1 MKKKTGIILLVVIV
15 LLTNLIAFNLGR
27 NFNSY
32 AWANNNGSEV
42 DRVENEQINKLVYL
56 ENYINNYYLREVKK
70 EDLYTGQ
77 LKGMVAAL
85 NDPYSQYLTEE
96 EFNDLIEDTT
106 GTFFGIGVYISSSD
120 GYVTVVSPIRNTPA
134 EEAGLLPG
142 DIILKVDGEEVTG
155 EDVSK
160 ASKLIKGKKGTDVVL
175 TIVRKDE
182 NNKPNTFDLSVR
194 RDEIEVITVNSKV
207 IEDKILYISI
217 SQFNDNTY
225 KEFAQALE
233 EITPNIKGIVLDLRS
248 NPGGLLD
255 ACRKVADTLLPDGLI
270 YYTKDR
276 QGQILDEGIS
286 DEKMVDLP
294 MVTLIN
300 GGSASASEILS
311 GALRDH
317 KRSILIGEKSFG
329 KGVVQTI
336 NRFSSKDGIKL
347 TISEYFTPNGISI
360 HEKGIIPDV
369 EVKLDD
375 KTTII
380 GVENLENDNQLQ
392 KAIEELKKII

>member
-1 MKKKTGIILLVVIV
+1 MKKSKIFLLVLIII
-15 LLTNLIAFNLGR
+15 LTNLITFNLGR
-27 NFNSY
+27 NLNSY
-32 AWANNNGSEV
+32 TLAANKGDV
-42 DRVENEQINKLVYL
+42 DKIESDQVNKLIYL
-56 ENYINNYYLREVKK
+56 ENYINSYYLRDVTK

-96 EFNDLIEDTT
+96 EFNELMEDTT
-106 GTFFGIGVYISSSD
+106 GTFFGIGVYISSSN

-142 DIILKVDGEEVTG
+142 DIILKVDGVEVSG

-160 ASKLIKGKKGTDVVL
+160 ASKLIKGKKGTDVLL

-182 NNKPNTFDLSVR
+182 NEKPNTFDLKVR
-194 RDEIEVITVNSKV
+194 RDEIEVITVNSKTL
-207 IEDKILYISI
+207 ENNILYISI

-233 EITPNIKGIVLDLRS
+233 EIKADTKGIILDLRS

-255 ACRKVADTLLPDGLI
+255 ACRNVADTLLPEGLI

-276 QGQILDEGIS
+276 QGQIIDEGIS
-286 DEKMVDLP
+286 DANMVDLP

-336 NRFSSKDGIKL
+336 NRFSTRDGIKL

-360 HEKGIIPDV
+360 HEKGIVPDV

-392 KAIEELKKII
+392 RAIEELKKII

>member
-1 MKKKTGIILLVVIV
+1 MKKSKIFLLVLIII
-15 LLTNLIAFNLGR
+15 LTNLITFNLGR
-27 NFNSY
+27 NLNSY
-32 AWANNNGSEV
+32 TLAANKGDV
-42 DRVENEQINKLVYL
+42 DKIESDQVNKLIYL
-56 ENYINNYYLREVKK
+56 ENYINSYYLRDVTK

-96 EFNDLIEDTT
+96 EFNELMEDTT
-106 GTFFGIGVYISSSD
+106 GTFFGIGVYISSSN

-142 DIILKVDGEEVTG
+142 DIILKVDGVEVSG

-160 ASKLIKGKKGTDVVL
+160 ASKLIKGKKGTDVLL

-182 NNKPNTFDLSVR
+182 NEKPNTFDLKVR
-194 RDEIEVITVNSKV
+194 RDEIEVITVNSKTL
-207 IEDKILYISI
+207 ENNILYISI

-233 EITPNIKGIVLDLRS
+233 EIKADTKGIILDLRS

-255 ACRKVADTLLPDGLI
+255 ACRNVADTLLPEGLI

-276 QGQILDEGIS
+276 QGQIIDEGIS
-286 DEKMVDLP
+286 DANMVDLP

-336 NRFSSKDGIKL
+336 NRFSTRDGIKL

-360 HEKGIIPDV
+360 HEKGIVPDV

-380 GVENLENDNQLQ
+380 GVDNLENDNQLQ
-392 KAIEELKKII
+392 RAIEELKKII

>member
-1 MKKKTGIILLVVIV
+1 MKKKNKILLLVLVIV
-15 LLTNLIAFNLGR
+15 LTNLMAFNLGK

-32 AWANNNGSEV
+32 ALAANKGTV
-42 DRVENEQINKLVYL
+42 DKIESDQVNKLVYL
-56 ENYINNYYLREVKK
+56 ENYINSYYLRNVEK

-96 EFNDLIEDTT
+96 EFDELMEDTT

-142 DIILKVDGEEVTG
+142 DIILKVDGVEVTG

-175 TIVRKDE
+175 TIARKDE
-182 NNKPNTFDLSVR
+182 KEKPSTFDLKVR
-194 RDEIEVITVNSKV
+194 RDEIEVITVNSKT
-207 IEDKILYISI
+207 IDNNILYISI

-233 EITPNIKGIVLDLRS
+233 GITPATKGIILDLRS

-255 ACRKVADTLLPDGLI
+255 ACRNVADTLLPEGLI

-276 QGQILDEGIS
+276 QGQIVDEGTS
-286 DEKMVDLP
+286 DAKMVDLP

-336 NRFSSKDGIKL
+336 NRFSTRDGIKL

-369 EVKLDD
+369 EVKLND
-375 KTTII
+375 KTTKI
-380 GVENLENDNQLQ
+380 GVDNLENDNQLQ

>member
-1 MKKKTGIILLVVIV
+1 MKKSKIFLLVLIII
-15 LLTNLIAFNLGR
+15 LTNLITFNLGR
-27 NFNSY
+27 NLNSY
-32 AWANNNGSEV
+32 ALAANKGDV
-42 DRVENEQINKLVYL
+42 DKIESDQVNKLIYL
-56 ENYINNYYLREVKK
+56 ENYINSYYLRDVTK

-96 EFNDLIEDTT
+96 EFNELMEDTT
-106 GTFFGIGVYISSSD
+106 GTFFGIGVYISSSN

-134 EEAGLLPG
+134 EEAGLLPE
-142 DIILKVDGEEVTG
+142 DIILKVDGVEVSG

-160 ASKLIKGKKGTDVVL
+160 ASKLIKGKKGTDVLL

-182 NNKPNTFDLSVR
+182 NEKPNTFDLKVR
-194 RDEIEVITVNSKV
+194 RDEIEVITVNSKTL
-207 IEDKILYISI
+207 ENNILYISI

-233 EITPNIKGIVLDLRS
+233 EIKADTKGIILDLRS

-255 ACRKVADTLLPDGLI
+255 ACRNVADTLLPEGLI

-276 QGQILDEGIS
+276 QGQIIDEGIS
-286 DEKMVDLP
+286 DANMVDLP

-336 NRFSSKDGIKL
+336 NRFSTRDGIKL

-360 HEKGIIPDV
+360 HEKGIVPDV

-392 KAIEELKKII
+392 RAIEELKKII

>member
-1 MKKKTGIILLVVIV
+1 MKKSKIFLLVLIII
-15 LLTNLIAFNLGR
+15 LTNLITFNLGR
-27 NFNSY
+27 NLNSY
-32 AWANNNGSEV
+32 TLAANKGDV
-42 DRVENEQINKLVYL
+42 DKIESDQVNKLIYL
-56 ENYINNYYLREVKK
+56 ENYINSYYLRNVTK

-96 EFNDLIEDTT
+96 EFNELMEDTT
-106 GTFFGIGVYISSSD
+106 GTFFGIGVYISSSN

-142 DIILKVDGEEVTG
+142 DIILKVDGVEVSG

-160 ASKLIKGKKGTDVVL
+160 ASKLIKGKKGTDVLL

-182 NNKPNTFDLSVR
+182 NEKPNTFDLKVR
-194 RDEIEVITVNSKV
+194 RDEIEVITVNSKTL
-207 IEDKILYISI
+207 ENNILYISI

-233 EITPNIKGIVLDLRS
+233 EIKADTKGIILDLRS

-255 ACRKVADTLLPDGLI
+255 ACRNVADTLLPEGLI

-276 QGQILDEGIS
+276 QGQIIDEGIS
-286 DEKMVDLP
+286 DANMVDLP

-336 NRFSSKDGIKL
+336 NRFSTRDGIKL

-360 HEKGIIPDV
+360 HEKGIVPDV

-392 KAIEELKKII
+392 RAIEELKKII

>member
-1 MKKKTGIILLVVIV
+1 MKKKTRIILLVVIV

-32 AWANNNGSEV
+32 SWVNNNGTEV
-42 DRVENEQINKLVYL
+42 DRVENEQINKLVFL
-56 ENYINNYYLREVKK
+56 ENYINNYYLREVEK

-182 NNKPNTFDLSVR
+182 KNKANTFDLNVR
-194 RDEIEVITVNSKV
+194 RDEIEVITVNSKI
-207 IEDKILYISI
+207 IEDSVLYISI

-233 EITPNIKGIVLDLRS
+233 EITPNVKGIILDLRS

-255 ACRKVADTLLPDGLI
+255 ACRNVADTLLPDGLI

-276 QGQILDEGIS
+276 QGQILDEGLS

-392 KAIEELKKII
+392 RAIEELKKIL

>member
-1 MKKKTGIILLVVIV
+1 MKKKNKILLLVLLIILSNFI
-15 LLTNLIAFNLGR
+15 TFNLGR
-27 NFNSY
+27 NLDSY
-32 AWANNNGSEV
+32 ALAANKGDV
-42 DRVENEQINKLVYL
+42 DKIESDQVNKLIYL
-56 ENYINNYYLREVKK
+56 ENYINSYYLRDVTK

-96 EFNDLIEDTT
+96 EFDELMEDTT

-142 DIILKVDGEEVTG
+142 DIILKVDGVEVTG

-160 ASKLIKGKKGTDVVL
+160 ASKLIKGKKGTDVLL

-182 NNKPNTFDLSVR
+182 NEKPNTFDLKVR
-194 RDEIEVITVNSKV
+194 RDEIEVITVNSKTL
-207 IEDKILYISI
+207 DDGILYISI
-217 SQFNDNTY
+217 SQFNNNTY

-233 EITPNIKGIVLDLRS
+233 EITPNTKGIILDLRS

-255 ACRKVADTLLPDGLI
+255 ACRNVADTLLPEGLI
-270 YYTKDR
+270 YYTKDK
-276 QGQILDEGIS
+276 QGQIVDEGLS
-286 DEKMVDLP
+286 DAKMVDLP

-317 KRSILIGEKSFG
+317 KRSMLIGEKSFG

-336 NRFSSKDGIKL
+336 NRFSTRDGIKL

-360 HEKGIIPDV
+360 HEKGIVPDV

-375 KTTII
+375 KTTKI
-380 GVENLENDNQLQ
+380 GVDNLENDNQLQ